1 MEESRLIKKSALR
14 TGFGLILAGIVSLAS
29 AQERTAWTNVKN
41 PEITKIELTA
51 GNPKEITVSFNLLTS
66 NDGADK
72 GSIDMISSSGEKTTN
87 VIGKTRR
94 EGKST
99 TFTPEK
105 SGEYTFVVYGER
117 KGESTKIKSAEK
129 TFSFTYPLEKPNL
142 SLLNLGNGTVQAKWT
157 SAKEAD
163 GYLLSYTDSTGK
175 KHSLPKTTDLTAEIK
190 GLTPGAFS
198 DISVAAT
205 RGSES
210 VSSDVLHKRI
220 LQEKE
225 REWFFTEYGTSTDP
239 AVNTCKILDSNDLKV
254 TLNSCTFDAASEKIG
269 TKGGKFTAFFDGITY
284 YYTVIDPEKENFELT
299 ATVHVDYHNPM
310 ADGQEGFGIV
320 AYDKIGEMGEKN
332 IIPFTNS
339 AGVISWKY
347 TTHINGAKKEIKDG
361 LGARF
366 VSGIT
371 QEVMKKGETA
381 ITESAVCKADAFSY
395 DASYKIRSGNSY
407 RITLKKDN
415 TGYHAIYKQEIPSED
430 TVEEYI
436 MYDPSKL
443 TQLDK
448 NHVYVG
454 FVVARGCNATFS
466 DVDLK
471 ITDPKKDPPAQEEPP
486 ELVPLSV
493 SVDSP
498 TTWYDGNYPF
508 AFTSNAEGK
517 IHIEATDEITKKR
530 TVLVKDDPVVFPAKA
545 TSKKIYY
552 KKTLKLAKAGF
563 TNVEITFT
571 PTDGWRPEPK
581 QVIAQFN
588 REINKYEQDYKPVS
602 ILHSVITKS
611 YKGKELYVSK
621 DGSAFGDGTKANP
634 LSIEDAIA
642 YCKPGQAVI
651 LMEGTYYPTRVLNIQ
666 RGNSGTAKARKYI
679 RSEPGKRVVLDMSSL
694 NANGY
699 TGAAFEIRG
708 DYWTI
713 ENIDV
718 THSAENL
725 KAIQIFGSYNILNM
739 VDTYLNGD
747 TGIQIAGAASDEP
760 ALWPHDNLIYGCES
774 FGNADPAENN
784 ADGFAA
790 KLTAGSGNVF
800 RNCVAH
806 HNVDDGWDLY
816 AKNETGPIGAVLIE
830 NCIAYSNGRRI
841 DGSGHGDGNGFKLG
855 GEGIPVRHRIFNS
868 VAFNNDLNGITT
880 NSNPALIVDHVT
892 TYGNK
897 AGNITM
903 YGKGKLTDS
912 PRTYETHGV
921 LSLRGSS
928 RDNANSID
936 GQQPFLEGDDNY
948 FFNGAQA
955 INKSK
960 EVVDDSIFVNVNFSK
975 IENGLNADGTFNRLP
990 RSADGIFDLGDLFKL
1005 NEKTPANSGAD
1016 YNYKVRG
1023 KGKK

>member
-1 MEESRLIKKSALR
+1 MKKSALKI
-14 TGFGLILAGIVSLAS
+14 GFCVLLAAFAS
-29 AQERTAWTNVKN
+29 MSFAQERPAWSGVKS
-41 PEITKIELTA
+41 PEITKIELTKD
-51 GNPKEITVSFNLLTS
+51 NPKEITVSFNLLTS

-72 GSIDMISSSGEKTTN
+72 GSVDMISSSGEKVTN
-87 VIGKTRR
+87 VVGKTRR
-94 EGKST
+94 EAKTT

-105 SGEYTFVVYGER
+105 SGTYTFVVYGDR
-117 KGESTKIKSAEK
+117 KGESSKIKSAEK
-129 TFSFTYPLEKPNL
+129 SFSFSYPLEKPTL
-142 SLLNLGNGTVQAKWT
+142 SLLNLGNGTVSAKWNGV
-157 SAKEAD
+157 KEAD
-163 GYLLSYTDSTGK
+163 GYVLSYTDADGK
-175 KHSLPKTTDLTAEIK
+175 KVSLPKTTSLTAQVT
-190 GLTPGAFS
+190 GLKPGSYS
-198 DISVAAT
+198 DMSVTAT
-205 RGSES
+205 RGAES
-210 VSSDVLHKRI
+210 VSSDVMHKLI
-220 LQEKE
+220 LKDKE
-225 REWFFTEYGTSTDP
+225 REWFFTEYGTSTDES
-239 AVNTCKILDSNDLKV
+239 VNTCKVLDSNNLKV
-254 TLNSCTFDAASEKIG
+254 TLNSCTFDAASEKIA
-269 TKGGKFTAFFDGITY
+269 TKGGKFTAYFDGISY
-284 YYTVIDPEKENFELT
+284 YYTVIDPAKESFELS

-320 AYDKIGEMGEKN
+320 AYDRIGERGEKN
-332 IIPFTNS
+332 VIPFNNS

-347 TTHINGAKKEIKDG
+347 TTHVNGAKKEIKDG

-371 QEVMKKGETA
+371 PEVLKKGETA
-381 ITESAVCKADAFSY
+381 ITENAVCKADAFSY

-415 TGYHAIYKQEIPSED
+415 TGYHAIYRQEIPSED

-448 NHVYVG
+448 DHVYVG

-466 DVDLK
+466 DVEFK

-486 ELVPLSV
+486 ELVPLAV

-508 AFTSNAEGK
+508 AFTSNAEGT
-517 IHIEATDEITKKR
+517 IRIEATDEITKK
-530 TVLVKDDPVVFPAKA
+530 TSVLVSGETVSFPAKK

-552 KKTLKLAKAGF
+552 KKTLKISKTGF
-563 TNVEITFT
+563 TNLQVTFT
-571 PTDGWRPEPK
+571 PKDGWRPEPK

-588 REINKYEQDYKPVS
+588 RETNKYEQDYKSVS
-602 ILHSVITKS
+602 ILQSVITKS
-611 YKGKELYVSK
+611 YKGKEIYASK

-634 LSIEDAIA
+634 LTIEDAIA
-642 YCKPGQAVI
+642 YCKPGQTVV

-666 RGNSGTAKARKYI
+666 KGNSGTAKARKYL
-679 RSEPGKRVVLDMSSL
+679 RPESGKRVVLDMSAL

-718 THSAENL
+718 TKSAENL
-725 KAIQIFGSYNILNM
+725 KGIQVFGSYNVLNM
-739 VDTYLNGD
+739 VDTYMNGD

-760 ALWPHDNLIYGCES
+760 SLWPHDNLIYGCES

-816 AKNETGPIGAVLIE
+816 AKTETGPIGAVLLE

-855 GEGIPVRHRIFNS
+855 GEGIPVRHRIYNS
-868 VAFNNDLNGITT
+868 VSFNNDLNGITT

-897 AGNITM
+897 AGNIAM
-903 YGKGKLTDS
+903 YGKGKLEDNK
-912 PRTYETHGV
+912 RTYETHGV
-921 LSLRGSS
+921 LSLRGGS
-928 RDNANSID
+928 RDNSNSID

-960 EVVDDSIFVNVNFSK
+960 SVVDDSIFVSVDYSK
-975 IENGLNADGTFNRLP
+975 IEHGLNSDGSFNRLS
-990 RSADGIFDLGDLFKL
+990 RSKDGVFELGNLFKL
-1005 NEKTPANSGAD
+1005 NEKAPLSSGAD
-1016 YNYKVRG
+1016 YNYSVRG
-1023 KGKK
+1023 KNKK